1 MIGFTF
7 RGRHSSEFNIGFRSV
22 DRTVLPKRRISEIT
36 IPGRS
41 GTYEMGIDEFEKRE
55 IVGII
60 GIMNESNFEELR
72 KKVREIAYWLSG
84 SGKLIF
90 DDERDKYYQ
99 ARIAGQVDI
108 AQLTMQPKATAKIVF
123 SCQPFAMSAEKKRK
137 PLNIG
142 HNRDIGYQ
150 GTAET
155 PTRIIIRNTG
165 NQTITN
171 IKIKQIT
178 KGD

>member
-1 MIGFTF
+1 MIGFAF
-7 RGRHSSEFNIGFRSV
+7 RGRHSSEFSIGFRSV
-22 DRTVLPKRRISEIT
+22 DRTVLPKRRVSEIT

-41 GTYEMGIDEFEKRE
+41 GTYELDTNEFEKRE
-55 IVGII
+55 IAGII

-84 SGKLIF
+84 TGKLIF
-90 DDERDKYYQ
+90 DDEPDKYYQ
-99 ARIAGQVDI
+99 ARIRNQVDI
-108 AQLTMQPKATAKIVF
+108 VQLTMQPKATAKIEF
-123 SCQPFAMSAEKKRK
+123 SCQPFAISIEKKRK
-137 PLNIG
+137 LLNIG
-142 HNRDIGYQ
+142 HNRSIGYQ
-150 GTAET
+150 STAES

-171 IKIKQIT
+171 IRIKQIK